1 MAVATRSEKSTGIL
15 PPQAQKRADL
25 WKSIKRNR
33 WAYLFISP
41 FFIIFAVF
49 GVFPPLYG
57 FFVSFFS
64 WDLLTPM
71 RFVGLS
77 NYGYVFSDGLFWKS
91 VGNVILFTVAEGVPE
106 VILAL
111 LIAYLLD
118 TYVIKSRNIYLA
130 AFFSPSVTSSVAV
143 AIVFGAIFGLNYG
156 LVNSVL
162 RSVNIQP
169 VEWLTQAVPLKI
181 VLIILL
187 LWRWL
192 GWNIVINLAGLQTI
206 PHEYYEAAVVDGA
219 NRFQI
224 FVRITVPLMKQV
236 ILYTTIT
243 TIIGTLQLFAEPR
256 LLTTAAGI
264 LGGRNNSLLTPVM
277 YIYQMGFGYFRFGY
291 ASAIAYVFFVIVL
304 GASILNLR
312 FINQKD

>member
-1 MAVATRSEKSTGIL
+1 M
-15 PPQAQKRADL
+15 
-25 WKSIKRNR
+25 
-33 WAYLFISP
+33 
-41 FFIIFAVF
+41 
-49 GVFPPLYG
+49 
-57 FFVSFFS
+57 
-64 WDLLTPM
+64 
-71 RFVGLS
+71 
-77 NYGYVFSDGLFWKS
+77 
-91 VGNVILFTVAEGVPE
+91 
-106 VILAL
+106 
-111 LIAYLLD
+111 
-118 TYVIKSRNIYLA
+118 
-130 AFFSPSVTSSVAV
+130 
-143 AIVFGAIFGLNYG
+143 NYG

-169 VEWLTQAVPLKI
+169 VEWLTQAIPLKI

-224 FVRITVPLMKQV
+224 FLRITIPLMKQV

-304 GASILNLR
+304 GASILNLK